1 MNKKNKGSFLSTI
14 ENYMAE
20 NDLRPADIYKPSKG
34 KVTQTLTHRILA
46 GTAIPDNPEII
57 DAIAIAIGTDPKL
70 LRRYAAMDRCSS
82 ICSSLKVDKDEVLG
96 TSRGTKTYKVPLIK
110 QDQVLK
116 YVSKDGYANKDTGI
130 FVTPVV
136 DCGAQAYAI
145 KIVNDDLYPKVERG
159 DICVVNVGEEVDQF
173 DFGIIGTKKGI
184 FFGMIRVYDDF
195 YVVET
200 IQHFTTHNI
209 EKENALFVHRV
220 VNIIR
225 RKKPKT
231 K

>member
-1 MNKKNKGSFLSTI
+1 
-14 ENYMAE
+14 
-20 NDLRPADIYKPSKG
+20 
-34 KVTQTLTHRILA
+34 
-46 GTAIPDNPEII
+46 
-57 DAIAIAIGTDPKL
+57 
-70 LRRYAAMDRCSS
+70 
-82 ICSSLKVDKDEVLG
+82 
-96 TSRGTKTYKVPLIK
+96 VPLIK
-110 QDQVLK
+110 QDQILK
-116 YVSKDGYANKDTGI
+116 YISKEGYVNKDTGI
-130 FVTPVV
+130 FITPIA
-136 DCGAQAYAI
+136 DCGPQAYAI
-145 KIVNDDLYPKVERG
+145 KIVNDDLHPKVERG
-159 DICVVNVGEEVDQF
+159 DICLVDVGEEVDRF

-184 FFGMIRVYDDF
+184 FFGMIRLYDDF

>member
-1 MNKKNKGSFLSTI
+1 MNKKTKGLFLSTI

-46 GTAIPDNPEII
+46 GTAVPDNPEII
-57 DAIAIAIGTDPKL
+57 DAIAIAIGADPKL
-70 LRRYAAMDRCSS
+70 LRKYAAMDRCSG
-82 ICSSLKVDKDEVLG
+82 ICLSLKVDKNEVLR
-96 TSRGTKTYKVPLIK
+96 TSGEAKKHKVPLIK
-110 QDQVLK
+110 QDKIRK
-116 YVSKDGYANKDTGI
+116 YLSKDGYIGTGTGI
-130 FVTPVV
+130 FITPIV
-136 DCGAQAYAI
+136 DCGPKSYAI

-159 DICVVNVGEEVDQF
+159 DICIVDVGQGVDHF
-173 DFGIIGTKKGI
+173 DFGVIGTRKDI
-184 FFGMIRVYDDF
+184 FFGMIRVYDKF

-200 IQHFTTHNI
+200 LQRFTTHNI

-220 VNIIR
+220 VDIIR
-225 RKKPKT
+225 RKKIKT

>member
-1 MNKKNKGSFLSTI
+1 MNKRTKGHFLSAI
-14 ENYMAE
+14 ESYMTE

-57 DAIAIAIGTDPKL
+57 DAIAIAIGADPKL
-70 LRRYAAMDRCSS
+70 LRRYAAMDRCSN
-82 ICSSLKVDKDEVLG
+82 ICSSLKIDKNEVLG
-96 TSRGTKTYKVPLIK
+96 MPKETKTYKVPVIK
-110 QDQVLK
+110 QDRIRK
-116 YVSKDGYANKDTGI
+116 YLSKEGHVNKDTGSFI
-130 FVTPVV
+130 TPLV
-136 DCGAQAYAI
+136 DCGPRAYAI
-145 KIVNDDLYPKVERG
+145 KIVNDDLHPKAERG
-159 DICVVNVGEEVDQF
+159 DICIVDAEEVDRF
-173 DFGIIGTKKGI
+173 DFGVIGTRKDI
-184 FFGMIRVYDDF
+184 VFGMIRVYDSF

-220 VNIIR
+220 VDIIR

>member
-110 QDQVLK
+110 QDQIRK
-116 YVSKDGYANKDTGI
+116 YISKEGYVNKDTGLFI
-130 FVTPVV
+130 TPIL
-136 DCGAQAYAI
+136 DCGPQAYAI
-145 KIVNDDLYPKVERG
+145 KIVNDDLHPKVERG
-159 DICVVNVGEEVDQF
+159 DICLVDVGEEVDRF
-173 DFGIIGTKKGI
+173 DFGVIGTRKDI
-184 FFGMIRVYDDF
+184 FFGMIRVYDAF

-209 EKENALFVHRV
+209 EKENALFVHRIV
-220 VNIIR
+220 DIIR
-225 RKKPKT
+225 RKKLKT